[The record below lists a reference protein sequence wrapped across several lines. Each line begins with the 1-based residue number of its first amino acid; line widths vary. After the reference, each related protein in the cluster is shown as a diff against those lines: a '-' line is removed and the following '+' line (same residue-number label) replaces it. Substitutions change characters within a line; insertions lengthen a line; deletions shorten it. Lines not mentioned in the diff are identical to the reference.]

1 MFRRRNPIHCPKCN
15 STSVKIEKIRDGTGV
30 VAMGPASVGS
40 VSSPMSS
47 VLGGQPMAPLPSIQ
61 FSRENVLGNK
71 RYAICKECK
80 NRFLINGS
88 D

>member
-1 MFRRRNPIHCPKCN
+1 MFRKHDSIHCPQCN
-15 STSVKIEKIRDGTGV
+15 STSVKIEKVRDGTGA

-47 VLGGQPMAPLPSIQ
+47 VLGGQPMAPLPPIQ

-71 RYAICKECK
+71 RYAVCKDCK
-80 NRFLINGS
+80 HRFLIHGEK
-88 D
+88 